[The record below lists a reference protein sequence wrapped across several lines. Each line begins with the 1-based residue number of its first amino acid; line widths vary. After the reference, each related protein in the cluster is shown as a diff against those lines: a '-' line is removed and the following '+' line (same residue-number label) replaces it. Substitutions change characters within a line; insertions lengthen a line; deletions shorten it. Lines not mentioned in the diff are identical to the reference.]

1 MVKNSVSEEQIKI
14 ADDYLRG
21 YSLNQKLLR
30 LDRYERS
37 FFGYEDGEDGIVGD
51 AALARGR
58 MFEIRHLIMSLDNC
72 DEKLLLYYHYIRG
85 EGVEKCA
92 ELLGMSRSSAFR
104 LKKYALA
111 EAYLHSVAINKTFK
125 KGMF

>member
-1 MVKNSVSEEQIKI
+1 MVKSKVSEDDIKV
-14 ADDYLRG
+14 ADDYLKG

-30 LDRYERS
+30 LDRYERE
-37 FFGYEDGEDGIVGD
+37 FFGYEDSVDGIVGD

-92 ELLGMSRSSAFR
+92 ELLGVSRSSGFR
-104 LKKYALA
+104 LKKRALA
-111 EAYLHSVAINKTFK
+111 LIWNKLNSTEN
-125 KGMF
+125 GA